1 MEKKFINELGNE
13 IIVKVNR
20 KDGKINL
27 SIKGPKSHSDWA
39 ITPKEF
45 EVLLELMRSLE
56 KP

>member
-13 IIVKVNR
+13 IVAGVDR
-20 KDGKINL
+20 KDEGVNL
-27 SIKGPKSHSDWA
+27 SIKGPKSHSDWT

-45 EVLLELMRSLE
+45 EVLLELMKSLE